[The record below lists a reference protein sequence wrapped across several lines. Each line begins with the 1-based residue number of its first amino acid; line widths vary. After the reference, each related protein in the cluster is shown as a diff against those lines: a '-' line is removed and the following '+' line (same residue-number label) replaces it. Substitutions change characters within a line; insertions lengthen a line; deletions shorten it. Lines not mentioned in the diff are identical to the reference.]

1 MELFSKGARDELES
15 DVHDWAVLRLA
26 VAVAEQAVRDLV
38 GPVDK
43 TCRADA
49 FDFLTSRLW
58 DEECSWYDVLG
69 QYLSRSQVVRRV
81 HKVLREQK
89 RPSRRI
95 R

>member
-1 MELFSKGARDELES
+1 MGIPRGAE
-15 DVHDWAVLRLA
+15 DVLDPDVYDWAVLRLA

-43 TCRADA
+43 TCREDA
-49 FDFLTSRLW
+49 FDFLTNRLW
-58 DEECSWYDVLG
+58 VEDCSWHDVLG
-69 QYLSRSQVVRRV
+69 RYLSKPQVVRRV
-81 HKVLREQK
+81 HIVLRTQK